1 MNVGATIKDVLD
13 GLVAGRVYAST
24 FPQEPAAPTW
34 PAIRFTVVSASV
46 FADQC
51 GSDDEA
57 TDDVQVQLDVVALTY
72 DAMKALRLRVIDAM
86 RDCAV
91 PAVRQAGG
99 FETFDAVTKTH
110 RAVIDYV
117 FQPSSSEDSPG

>member
-24 FPQEPAAPTW
+24 FPQEPNAPTW
-34 PAIRFTVVSASV
+34 PAIRFTVVGAAV

-57 TDDVQVQLDVVALTY
+57 TDDVQVQIDVVALTY

-86 RDCAV
+86 RDCAT
-91 PAVRQAGG
+91 PAVRQPGG
-99 FETFDAVTKTH
+99 FETFDATTKTH
-110 RAVIDYV
+110 RAVLDYV

>member
-24 FPQEPAAPTW
+24 FPQEPNAPTW
-34 PAIRFTVVSASV
+34 PAIRFTVVGDTV

-51 GSDDEA
+51 GSDDEES
-57 TDDVQVQLDVVALTY
+57 DDVQVQIDVVAQTY

-91 PAVRQAGG
+91 PAVRQGG
-99 FETFDAVTKTH
+99 FETFDPATKTH